1 MKKILFFLTF
11 SFIILNVNSQNCEQ
25 LTFNTDSLFNDTIK
39 FSEYDTHIL
48 ECANCILSK
57 PLNNISN
64 NRMNCMIHIIKYMGN
79 NHHVEFIDVYPRK
92 ILMGNSKKM
101 VVFMATIVKNHIETK
116 ENPLSEKDFF
126 IKVLAEFIQY
136 CENPEK
142 KVTRFNR
149 EMKKVVALKNSGE
162 LSKYYEELL
171 LKNKPHQKL
180 E

>member
-1 MKKILFFLTF
+1 MKTIYIFLTF
-11 SFIILNVNSQNCEQ
+11 SLITLNVSSQNCDQ
-25 LTFNTDSLFNDTIK
+25 LSFNTNSLYSDTNK
-39 FSEYDTHIL
+39 FSEYDNHIL
-48 ECANCILSK
+48 QCVNCYLSK

-64 NRMNCMIHIIKYMGN
+64 IRMNCMNHIIKYMFNN
-79 NHHVEFIDVYPRK
+79 NHIEFIDVYPRK
-92 ILMGNSKKM
+92 VLIGNSNKI
-101 VVFMATIVKNHIETK
+101 VVFKAMIIKTHFETK
-116 ENPLSEKDFF
+116 ESPLNKKDFF
-126 IKVLAEFIQY
+126 IKVLTEFIQY

-171 LKNKPHQKL
+171 LKNKPHPKL